1 MSYSINPLSDR
12 VVIEAA
18 EADEVSTG
26 GIILPD
32 TAQEKPQ
39 RGKVVAVGPGRTT
52 DSGTLVSPSV
62 SVNDEV
68 LYGKY
73 SGTEINIDGSD
84 LLIVREND
92 IMAKL

>member
-1 MSYSINPLSDR
+1 MDYNINPLSDR
-12 VVIEAA
+12 VIIEAA
-18 EADEVSTG
+18 ETAEVSVG

-39 RGKVVAVGPGRTT
+39 RGKVVAVGPGRIT
-52 DSGTLVSPSV
+52 DSGTLVEPSV
-62 SVNDEV
+62 NVGDEV

-73 SGTEINIDGSD
+73 SGTEINIDGSN
-84 LLIVREND
+84 LLIVHEND

>member
-1 MSYSINPLSDR
+1 MGYNINPLSDR

-39 RGKVVAVGPGRTT
+39 RGKVIAVGPGRTT

-62 SVNDEV
+62 SVGDEV

-73 SGTEINIDGSD
+73 SGTEISIDGSD

>member
-1 MSYSINPLSDR
+1 MSYKINPLSDR
-12 VVIEAA
+12 VVVEPDQP
-18 EADEVSTG
+18 EEVSNG

-52 DSGTLVSPSV
+52 DSGTLVEPSV
-62 SVNDEV
+62 DVGDEV

-73 SGTEINIDGSD
+73 SGTEITVDDSD

>member
-1 MSYSINPLSDR
+1 MGYNINPLSDR

-18 EADEVSTG
+18 EAAEVSTG

-62 SVNDEV
+62 SVGDEV

-92 IMAKL
+92 IMARL

>member
-18 EADEVSTG
+18 EADEVSVG

-62 SVNDEV
+62 NEGDEV

>member
-52 DSGTLVSPSV
+52 D
-62 SVNDEV
+62 
-68 LYGKY
+68 
-73 SGTEINIDGSD
+73 
-84 LLIVREND
+84 
-92 IMAKL
+92 

>member
-73 SGTEINIDGSD
+73 SGTEINIDGDD